1 MGDMPQS
8 ASATTASAPEIAATP
23 AKKRKQNYKENNL
36 AGYLFI
42 SPWLIGFFLFVFV
55 PMVISFI
62 LAFTDYDILSA
73 KDTDFIGLDNFVRMF
88 FQDRRYGNS
97 IRATTKYVIFAVP
110 LRLGIAL
117 AVAMILNTKRRGVY
131 FYRAAYYL
139 PSIIGGSVAVAVM
152 WRQMFGVNG
161 LVNAFGALFG
171 IEAVRWLG
179 NPKTAIWTLI
189 ILAMWQFGSP
199 MLIFLA
205 GLRQIPNEYY
215 EAAQIDGANAIGK
228 FRHITLPLL
237 TPIIFFNLVLQT
249 ISLFRVFTSAYII
262 TEGAPL
268 DTTLF
273 YALYLFNRAFETFQM
288 GYAAAMAWVLLA
300 IIAALTGGNFILSR
314 FWVFYDTE

>member
-1 MGDMPQS
+1 V
-8 ASATTASAPEIAATP
+8 A
-23 AKKRKQNYKENNL
+23 
-36 AGYLFI
+36 
-42 SPWLIGFFLFVFV
+42 
-55 PMVISFI
+55 
-62 LAFTDYDILSA
+62 
-73 KDTDFIGLDNFVRMF
+73 
-88 FQDRRYGNS
+88 
-97 IRATTKYVIFAVP
+97 AVP

-117 AVAMILNTKRRGVY
+117 AVAMVLNTKRRGMD

-152 WRQMFGVNG
+152 WRQMFGVDG
-161 LVNAFGALFG
+161 LVNAFLGLLG
-171 IEAVRWLG
+171 IDSIRWLG
-179 NPKTAIWTLI
+179 RPDTAIWTLI

-215 EAAQIDGANAIGK
+215 EAAEIDGANAWGK
-228 FRHITLPLL
+228 FLRITLPLL
-237 TPIIFFNLVLQT
+237 SPIIFFNLVLQT

-262 TEGAPL
+262 TEGQPL

-300 IIAALTGGNFILSR
+300 IIALLTAINFAVSR
-314 FWVFYDTE
+314 LWVYYET

>member
-1 MGDMPQS
+1 MQPS
-8 ASATTASAPEIAATP
+8 TTVEQDKSSAPT
-23 AKKRKQNYKENNL
+23 KQRDFKRRDI

-42 SPWLIGFFLFVFV
+42 SPWLLGFLFFTLI
-55 PMVISFI
+55 PMVMSLV
-62 LAFTDYDILSA
+62 LAFTDYDILA
-73 KDTDFIGLDNFVRMF
+73 PGRTDFIGLDNFEHMF
-88 FQDRRYGNS
+88 TADRRYGNS
-97 IRATTKYVIFAVP
+97 LRATGRYVVAAVP

-117 AVAMILNTKRRGVY
+117 AIAMVLNTKRRGMD

-152 WRQMFGVNG
+152 WGQMFGVDG
-161 LVNAFGALFG
+161 LINAFLGLFG
-171 IEAVRWLG
+171 IESIRWLG
-179 NPKTAIWTLI
+179 RPDTAIWTLI

-205 GLRQIPNEYY
+205 GLRQIPKEYY
-215 EAAQIDGANAIGK
+215 EAAEIDGASAWGR
-228 FRHITLPLL
+228 FRRITLPLL
-237 TPIIFFNLVLQT
+237 SPIIFFNLVLQT

-262 TEGAPL
+262 TEGDPL

-300 IIAALTGGNFILSR
+300 IIAALTAVNFAMSR
-314 FWVFYDTE
+314 LWVYYET